1 MFLRERHTFLSDQAI
16 LSPSER
22 PLTTWKL
29 QDNAKES
36 SSTSPLEAVTT
47 DASGKILGSWTV
59 GEDTVHTQG
68 KVTK

>member
-1 MFLRERHTFLSDQAI
+1 MFLRERHTFISDQAI

-29 QDNAKES
+29 QDDARELSGAK
-36 SSTSPLEAVTT
+36 PLEAVTT
-47 DASGKILGSWTV
+47 DASGKILGSWTI
-59 GEDTVHTQG
+59 GNDMVHTQG